1 MLTPAKS
8 VMHITQYLP
17 SGPQE
22 SLKIWVGKFEIQH
35 LLKRDFAS
43 IPAKIQ
49 IRCNCPLAPT
59 VPTALA
65 LRNIP
70 KGSFMQ
76 SVLHSY
82 IPLNS
87 MMGIGYTYVWKNKR
101 MGKEGVPGCRP
112 SVVAAAAAARHIAP
126 HAEALAG
133 GGRLRLAIHP
143 CDFLSWLPASAV
155 PTSCC
160 CCTAAVSRTF

>member
-1 MLTPAKS
+1 M
-8 VMHITQYLP
+8 
-17 SGPQE
+17 
-22 SLKIWVGKFEIQH
+22 
-35 LLKRDFAS
+35 
-43 IPAKIQ
+43 
-49 IRCNCPLAPT
+49 RCDCPLAPT

-112 SVVAAAAAARHIAP
+112 SVVAAAARRDACRRRAALSHPSVRLPILAP
-126 HAEALAG
+126 CFSCSYQLLLLHCC
-133 GGRLRLAIHP
+133 RFTN
-143 CDFLSWLPASAV
+143 FLSASSNRQLARYTV
-155 PTSCC
+155 TTGYITLHSYSLCTSSLANPLLLQFI
-160 CCTAAVSRTF
+160 AAFVELK